1 MHLDITK
8 HLVWLFWYQGSSN
21 FDSSCFIFFYHV
33 LWIPAMG
40 NPEEMGRGRA
50 QRAVSL
56 APGTRPVLLDPP
68 LKEPPAPKKAGGSSE
83 DHREHWCV
91 LRREWMGWCLKG
103 IPPST
108 YLRIIKYY
116 SGITWVKKKNP
127 RTHWD
132 IWEFGIM
139 SIKMIPV

>member
-21 FDSSCFIFFYHV
+21 FDSSCFIFFIMFYEFQPWETLKKWAGAGPSGPFRWH
-33 LWIPAMG
+33 
-40 NPEEMGRGRA
+40 
-50 QRAVSL
+50 L
-56 APGTRPVLLDPP
+56 APGRFSWST